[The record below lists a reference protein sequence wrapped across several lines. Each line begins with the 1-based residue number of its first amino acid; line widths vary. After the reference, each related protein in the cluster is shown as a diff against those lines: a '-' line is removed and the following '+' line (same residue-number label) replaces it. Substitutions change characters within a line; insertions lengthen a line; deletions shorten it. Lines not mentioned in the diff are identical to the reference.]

1 MAAPDTAPAA
11 EGTLEPGRLLRM
23 YRQLVRIR
31 RFEEQVNELY
41 RGAKMP
47 GLAHLYVG
55 E

>member
-1 MAAPDTAPAA
+1 MADRD
-11 EGTLEPGRLLRM
+11 RLLRM

-47 GLAHLYVG
+47 GLAG
-55 E
+55 GGGAT